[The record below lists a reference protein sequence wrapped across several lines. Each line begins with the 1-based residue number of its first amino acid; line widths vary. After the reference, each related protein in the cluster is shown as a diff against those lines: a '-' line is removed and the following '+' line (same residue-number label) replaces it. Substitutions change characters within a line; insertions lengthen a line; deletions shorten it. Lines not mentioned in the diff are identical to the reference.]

1 MANFSTV
8 STKYTFDKP
17 VTLADGTNVSGY
29 WIVDNATGKLLQE
42 NIELSGSKYAA
53 ENYHYYYGMG
63 AGLDN
68 VTNVGYGQV
77 TGNMDFIVTKNTS
90 GTTYNYSITTSGG
103 NSYGGTDSL
112 SLNWKTNFSSKG
124 VETISINPA
133 NSFDSYS
140 GSGSGSS
147 AFSSNTEV
155 NYSNS
160 VVCYAKGTL
169 IETQAGLVSVEKL
182 KTGDLILT
190 QSGAYEPVLW
200 LGYRVIDCKRHPNP
214 LEAHPIRIV
223 RDAFGPN
230 LPHRDLFLSP
240 LHSIYVDGVF
250 IPATDL
256 VNGFSVIQEE
266 RSKIVYYHVEL
277 PSHNVIYAEGL
288 PAESYLDDGNR
299 SFFIDNSNNQLL
311 DFSVP
316 FSEQKTAE
324 PSKWFATVLREGPQV
339 ELVKERLLELAA
351 KKLQQAA

>member
-1 MANFSTV
+1 MANFTTV
-8 STKYTFDKP
+8 STKYSFDKP

-42 NIELSGSKYAA
+42 DITLSGSKYAA

-68 VTNVGYGQV
+68 VTNVSYGQV
-77 TGNMDFIVTKNTS
+77 TGNMDFIVTKNAS
-90 GTTYNYSITTSGG
+90 GTTYNYSITTSNG
-103 NSYGGTDSL
+103 SPGTDSL

-124 VETISINPA
+124 VETVSINPT
-133 NSFDSYS
+133 NSFDSF
-140 GSGSGSS
+140 SGSGSS
-147 AFSSNTEV
+147 GSSSFSSGTEV

-182 KTGDLILT
+182 KVDDLVLT
-190 QSGAYEPVLW
+190 QAGTYEPVLW

-214 LEAHPIRIV
+214 NEAHPIRIV

-240 LHSIYVDGVF
+240 LHSIYVDGIF
-250 IPATDL
+250 IPAVDL
-256 VNGFSVIQEE
+256 INGFSVIQEE

-299 SFFIDNSNNQLL
+299 SFFIDNSSDQAL
-311 DFSVP
+311 DFSAT
-316 FSEQKTAE
+316 FSELKNGE